1 MSQLI
6 IFICSV
12 ENFDIT
18 EELLDM
24 VLYDLLSI

>member
-12 ENFDIT
+12 ENFNIT
-18 EELLDM
+18 KELLDM